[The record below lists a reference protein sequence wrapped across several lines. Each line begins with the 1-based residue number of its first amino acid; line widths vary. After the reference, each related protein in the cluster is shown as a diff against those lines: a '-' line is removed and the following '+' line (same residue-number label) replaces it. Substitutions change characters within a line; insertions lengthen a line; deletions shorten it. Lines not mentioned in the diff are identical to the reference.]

1 MLRGIPPRYRRA
13 PNESRLLSGFPT
25 GGIPSSLSSPVYQAL
40 SATNNGT
47 IVIQDSTPD
56 NIAYVGPMLLPL
68 YGGIFGHP
76 RRRHAAVHPR
86 LKGESRP
93 VYLRGN
99 PGRVTVNPTG
109 PAGSGA
115 RQNRVAWS
123 ICSRQGGNGC
133 PHLPACG
140 IPEQLLLGIEIEV
153 HDIAEIAPAGPG
165 PPG

>member
-76 RRRHAAVHPR
+76 DGDTQRFTLASKVSPGQAIS
-86 LKGESRP
+86 GETRGGSPSIRP
-93 VYLRGN
+93 GL
-99 PGRVTVNPTG
+99 PGREPDKTG
-109 PAGSGA
+109 
-115 RQNRVAWS
+115 
-123 ICSRQGGNGC
+123 
-133 PHLPACG
+133 
-140 IPEQLLLGIEIEV
+140 
-153 HDIAEIAPAGPG
+153 
-165 PPG
+165 